1 MIGANQGGTIVNN
14 TLQNISKIRLE
25 AASAALLLAVVLM
38 SAAVA
43 TQSAQAQTF
52 TVLHSF
58 TGSLDG
64 AYPTGLVRDAA
75 GNLYGTTSNG
85 GTYGYGT
92 VFKVDTGGR
101 EIVLYSFRGG
111 TDGAL
116 PADLIQDAY
125 GNLYGT
131 TAEGGGTGCWHGYG
145 CGTVYRVSSK
155 GKESVL
161 YRFTGGTDGA
171 SPMGTLFREPDGR
184 LYGTTQIGGDLSC
197 YPPAGCGTV
206 FVVSKAGEEKVLHS
220 FNVSDGF
227 LPWAGVI
234 PDAEGN
240 LLGTTEGGGDPGYG
254 NVFKLNKAGK
264 ETVLYHFDKPQQ
276 GQFPQSGLTLGKAGT
291 LYGTTVQGG
300 AYGNGTVF
308 KVSKRGVGTVLYSF
322 SWPDG
327 VNPFAGVIL
336 DSKGNLCGDTEMG
349 GLSGYGT
356 VYKLDAS
363 GTLTLLHAFDGPDG
377 KYPFDNLIRDAKG
390 NFYGTASSGGS
401 AGYGTV
407 WKLTP

>member
-1 MIGANQGGTIVNN
+1 MTNSVQHRGW
-14 TLQNISKIRLE
+14 ISKMRLR
-25 AASAALLLAVVLM
+25 
-38 SAAVA
+38 AAVA
-43 TQSAQAQTF
+43 ALTLVVMLAIAVVGTQSAQAQTF
-52 TVLHSF
+52 TVLYNF

-64 AYPTGLVRDAA
+64 AYPTGLLRDAA

-92 VFKVDTGGR
+92 VFKLDTSSR
-101 EIVLYSFRGG
+101 EIVRYSFRGG
-111 TDGAL
+111 TDGAG
-116 PADLIQDAY
+116 PAGLIEDAQ
-125 GNLYGT
+125 GNLSGT
-131 TAEGGGTGCWHGYG
+131 TAEGGGTGCRHGYG
-145 CGTVYRVSSK
+145 CGTVYRVSSQ

-206 FVVSKAGEEKVLHS
+206 FVVGKGVERVLHK

-234 PDAEGN
+234 RDAEGN
-240 LLGTTEGGGDPGYG
+240 LLGTTESGGDPGYG

-276 GQFPQSGLTLGKAGT
+276 GQFPQSAVTLGKAGT

-308 KVSKRGVGTVLYSF
+308 RVSKRGVGTVLYSF

-336 DSKGNLCGDTEMG
+336 DSKGNLYGDTEMG
-349 GLSGYGT
+349 GLSDYGT
-356 VYKLDAS
+356 VYKLDTS
-363 GTLTLLHAFDGPDG
+363 GILTLLHIFGGPDG
-377 KYPFDNLIRDAKG
+377 EYPFNNLIRDENG
-390 NFYGTASSGGS
+390 NLYGTATYGGS
-401 AGYGTV
+401 GGYGTV